1 GAGSDQVTEF
11 LEKSFRSE
19 MGLEEAA
26 ALAIESI
33 YLVSEEKTGTR
44 HLKMAI
50 IDSKAKTM
58 RKAEDEEIQGYAT
71 TARDRASKRGA

>member
-1 GAGSDQVTEF
+1 MTEF
-11 LEKSFRSE
+11 LEKSYKSE
-19 MGLEEAA
+19 FGLDEAA
-26 ALAIESI
+26 TLAVESI

-58 RKAEDEEIQGYAT
+58 RKVEDEEIDRYAAA
-71 TARDRASKRGA
+71 ARDRAAKRGA